1 MRAATGDI
9 PDIAHVNA
17 GDVES
22 LSASGQLL
30 DVAEYVKDTGY
41 ADKMTESAKGTE
53 VYDDGKTYIF
63 PDSGA
68 SILPHYNKKVFEDNN
83 IKVPGKL

>member
-1 MRAATGDI
+1 M

-22 LSASGQLL
+22 LSASGSLL

-53 VYDDGKTYIF
+53 VYDDGKHIF
-63 PDSGA
+63 SRIPELLQFF
-68 SILPHYNKKVFEDNN
+68 SIT
-83 IKVPGKL
+83 IKGIRR